1 MYNEYSM
8 KILLE
13 LFIMLAQEWR
23 VEPKHGCTELQNFQ
37 NIINAQLLILMDTL
51 QRTPTLGLIRIE

>member
-13 LFIMLAQEWR
+13 LFIMLAPTKDE
-23 VEPKHGCTELQNFQ
+23 EQNQ
-37 NIINAQLLILMDTL
+37 NMVARNFKISKIL
-51 QRTPTLGLIRIE
+51 